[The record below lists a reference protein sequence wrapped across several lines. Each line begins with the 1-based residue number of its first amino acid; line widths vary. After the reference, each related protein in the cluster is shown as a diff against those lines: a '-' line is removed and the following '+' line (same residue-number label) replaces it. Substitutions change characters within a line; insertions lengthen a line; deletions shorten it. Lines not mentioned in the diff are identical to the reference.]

1 MERYE
6 QGGVVVTRNARQQ
19 KLIELINEKAIET
32 QDELVTYL
40 QEAGFDVTQATVSR
54 DIKEL
59 GLVKV
64 SVDGKRQRYTKEKG
78 DTLVTSKFL
87 DMFRHSV
94 VSIDFAQNIIVI
106 KTLSGSANVAG
117 MMVDRLKNKDVLGSV
132 AGDDTVFAVM
142 RNNESAERVAGQLRE
157 IVFD

>member
-1 MERYE
+1 M
-6 QGGVVVTRNARQQ
+6 TRNARQQ
-19 KLIELINEKAIET
+19 KLLELINEKAIET
-32 QDELVTYL
+32 QDELVANL
-40 QEAGFDVTQATVSR
+40 QREGFDVTQATVSR

-64 SVDGKRQRYTKEKG
+64 SIDGKRQRYTKEKS
-78 DTLVTSKFL
+78 DSVMTSKFT

-94 VSIDFAQNIIVI
+94 ISVDYAQNIVVI

-142 RNNESAERVAGQLRE
+142 RNNEVAEEVAEQLRE
-157 IVFD
+157 IAFD

>member
-1 MERYE
+1 MS
-6 QGGVVVTRNARQQ
+6 RNARQQ
-19 KLIELINEKAIET
+19 KLLELISTKAIET
-32 QDELVTYL
+32 QDELVCEL
-40 QEAGFDVTQATVSR
+40 QRAGFDVTQATVSR

-64 SVDGKRQRYTKEKG
+64 SVDGKRQHYTKEKS
-78 DTLVTSKFL
+78 DSAVTTKFT

-94 VSIDFAQNIIVI
+94 VSVDFAQNIVVI

-117 MMVDRLKNKDVLGSV
+117 MMVDRLKNGNVLGSV

-142 RNNESAERVAGQLRE
+142 RNNEAAEEIAHQLRE
-157 IVFD
+157 IAFD